1 MLNQQRR
8 SGKDLTISV
17 VPPHNL
23 VIDAKNLAVS
33 RGGTIVVEDVNIQV
47 RYGEF
52 VGIVGPNGGGKT
64 TIMLAILGILKSFK
78 GSVQL
83 YGLPNTKLGSKS
95 RIAWVSQNAVNIP
108 ERSKITVRE
117 LISLGT
123 VRFSNMIFPLNK
135 KRKALVEK
143 TIEMVGLSKEADKQ
157 VSKLSGGQK
166 QRAVIGKALASKAD
180 LLLLDEP
187 LVGVDRK
194 SRNSLLKLLD
204 DLCHDQNKTIV
215 MISHDLAAI
224 KQTTHRIIYIDQSVQ
239 YDGKPEDLPHL
250 EVLAGLRGIKNV
262 HGEVGEEGFRD
273 TDLCCDEEDE

>member
-1 MLNQQRR
+1 M
-8 SGKDLTISV
+8 GKDLTISV

-23 VIDAKNLAVS
+23 VIDAKDLTVS
-33 RGGTIVVEDVNIQV
+33 RGGAIVVEDINMQV

-52 VGIVGPNGGGKT
+52 IGIVGPNGGGKT
-64 TIMLAILGILKSFK
+64 TLMLAILGVLKSYK
-78 GSVQL
+78 GSVKL
-83 YGLPNTKLGSKS
+83 YGLQNTKIGFKS
-95 RIAWVSQNAVNIP
+95 RIAWVSQNAANIP
-108 ERSKITVRE
+108 ESSKITVRE

-123 VRFSNMIFPLNK
+123 VTFRNMIFPLDK
-135 KRKALVEK
+135 ERKESVQK
-143 TIEMVGLSKEADKQ
+143 IIEMVGLSKEADKQ
-157 VSKLSGGQK
+157 ISKLSGGQK
-166 QRAVIGKALASKAD
+166 QRAVIGKALVSKAD

-239 YDGKPEDLPHL
+239 YDGKPEDLPEL
-250 EVLAGLRGIKNV
+250 EILAGLRGIKKV
-262 HGEVGEEGFRD
+262 HGEPGEETERK
-273 TDLCCDEEDE
+273 TELCCDEEA